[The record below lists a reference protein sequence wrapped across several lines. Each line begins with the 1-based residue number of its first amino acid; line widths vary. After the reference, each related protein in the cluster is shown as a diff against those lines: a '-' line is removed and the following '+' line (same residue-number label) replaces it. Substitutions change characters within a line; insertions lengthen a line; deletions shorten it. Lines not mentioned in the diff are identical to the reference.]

1 MRSTSVVVS
10 SVAMKRLRIV
20 LAVCVGI
27 ATQTTSAQTTFCP
40 DSDGNGY
47 VGMSDLMAFLAAY
60 NLPWPPAVELDCGGT
75 VSFEG
80 YDYETVAIGNQ
91 CWFAENVRY
100 LPEVFPPSQG
110 WEDSYG
116 AHAYVLDYHGS
127 DVAAAMATTGYQ
139 TYGVIYDGPA
149 VQSWTL
155 CPAGWHLPTSAE
167 WLSLLNEV
175 GGQTTAAPALKASS
189 GWNGTNS
196 SGFNALPGGS
206 RSSAV
211 GFLFDGSNAWF
222 WGAEAFGNY
231 SGQGLQLYTYANGTV
246 LDQVYTGHVRCIQD

>member
-1 MRSTSVVVS
+1 
-10 SVAMKRLRIV
+10 MKRLRIV

-100 LPEVFPPSQG
+100 LPAVFPPSQG
-110 WEDSYG
+110 WEDGYG
-116 AHAYVLDYHGS
+116 AHAYVLDYQGS
-127 DVAAAMATTGYQ
+127 DVAAAMATAGYQ

-149 VQSWTL
+149 VQTWTL
-155 CPAGWHLPTSAE
+155 CP
-167 WLSLLNEV
+167 
-175 GGQTTAAPALKASS
+175 
-189 GWNGTNS
+189 
-196 SGFNALPGGS
+196 
-206 RSSAV
+206 
-211 GFLFDGSNAWF
+211 
-222 WGAEAFGNY
+222 
-231 SGQGLQLYTYANGTV
+231 
-246 LDQVYTGHVRCIQD
+246 TG